1 MSIGAASRLA
11 TQPSAVVDISGG
23 NDTTP
28 ADAAELTS
36 PLLLIGSA
44 DDSSTPMTRLRE
56 IEKAATNACSVT
68 VREVPGDAHASAIF
82 DGPSGESVLND
93 IVSFLDEHAAAN

>member
-44 DDSSTPMTRLRE
+44 DDNSTPMTRLRE
-56 IEKAATNACSVT
+56 IEKAATMPA
-68 VREVPGDAHASAIF
+68 
-82 DGPSGESVLND
+82 PSRCGKCPATPMPAPFSTARP
-93 IVSFLDEHAAAN
+93 VSRS

>member
-1 MSIGAASRLA
+1 MRRRVVGASAFGFAVAGCASGPD
-11 TQPSAVVDISGG
+11 PS
-23 NDTTP
+23 
-28 ADAAELTS
+28 
-36 PLLLIGSA
+36 
-44 DDSSTPMTRLRE
+44 
-56 IEKAATNACSVT
+56 ATNASSVT